1 MGGDHLRLAPSDVD
15 PRFLAAVFARPPVVL
30 GRQLRPFCCGHA
42 VLLDALESPYIRGG
56 PLAQN
61 GSDLIKAVW
70 ICSQTYE
77 AARDGLM
84 RPPEVIAAEAQQW
97 GASMKADGLDVRA
110 EHERFSA
117 YLEEHTRAPKRWK
130 KGDEKAAKSPWPLT
144 IAIGLQREL
153 GWTETRAWNAPL
165 QEALWAFAVI
175 SEANGD
181 DSLISEEE
189 EVAAKWAKECREGR
203 ADPTR
208 PPWLKAP
215 HKPDSAQE
223 PATGRAS

>member
-1 MGGDHLRLAPSDVD
+1 M
-15 PRFLAAVFARPPVVL
+15 
-30 GRQLRPFCCGHA
+30 
-42 VLLDALESPYIRGG
+42 ESPYMEGG
-56 PLAQN
+56 PTFIGDLAA
-61 GSDLIKAVW
+61 AVW
-70 ICSQTYE
+70 VCHRTYE
-77 AARDGLM
+77 EGRDRLNASHASVVEEALEWAGSFRASIGMVGPWRAALLRLLG
-84 RPPEVIAAEAQQW
+84 RGRTAADEGKRLVDAFT
-97 GASMKADGLDVRA
+97 A
-110 EHERFSA
+110 EETLFRS
-117 YLEEHTRAPKRWK
+117 YLEAHTRAPKRWK

-189 EVAAKWAKECREGR
+189 EVAAKWAKDCREGR

-208 PPWLKAP
+208 PPWLKASP
-215 HKPDSAQE
+215 EPTTAQ
-223 PATGRAS
+223 PAATGRASQWQPNSE